1 MKNRK
6 KRFLAVLPFC
16 FLCLFAAGC
25 GCGKEKDE
33 KEEKV
38 MTITITPEPTPTPAP
53 EEVNPDAVVKNGN
66 IMMVN
71 PYLAEE
77 KAE

>member
-6 KRFLAVLPFC
+6 KRLLAVLSFSI
-16 FLCLFAAGC
+16 LCLFVAGC

-38 MTITITPEPTPTPAP
+38 MTITITPEPSPTPAP
-53 EEVNPDAVVKNGN
+53 EEINPDAVVKNGN
-66 IMMVN
+66 MTMVN
-71 PYLAEE
+71 TYLAEE
-77 KAE
+77 DGK